1 MKTFFTATRSKD
13 HCRFDVQVQPQLPAH
28 LHLHLQ
34 VESAHRSLAVS
45 HEYEPTHTINGHNEL
60 SSRQCLVS
68 WAIFRSVVHKLQLLK
83 QREHRKHC
91 NIGSEIVAESQSS
104 QVQSSPVLLVLL
116 PITTTY
122 PYIILR
128 TYIDYTRST
137 IVQAVF
143 PIPISYFLFPISCFL
158 FPVSCFLFPVSCFLF
173 PVSFQA
179 HRLGTSTEAIRTQRL
194 SKNQIPLTIFDIHK
208 YTSNT

>member
-13 HCRFDVQVQPQLPAH
+13 HCRFDVQVQPQLPAHLHLH

-128 TYIDYTRST
+128 SYIDYTRST

-143 PIPISYFLFPISCFL
+143 PISYFLFP
-158 FPVSCFLFPVSCFLF
+158 VSYFLF

-179 HRLGTSTEAIRTQRL
+179 HRLGTTTEAIRTQRL